1 MEYAMSSLVKKIEA
15 ARLKRVSSSFKELK
29 KLSRFTEFELNSKKI
44 FFKIGFATLIVMT
57 HKLKYRNLGLGF
69 QAISDFYKKELK
81 EDNNDRYLDLEY

>member
-1 MEYAMSSLVKKIEA
+1 MEYAISSLMKKIEA

-44 FFKIGFATLIVMT
+44 FYKIGFATLIVLS

-69 QAISDFYKKELK
+69 KAISEAQQNKIENQKREFYMDFQH
-81 EDNNDRYLDLEY
+81 